1 MKRVTS
7 RALILIVMFLG
18 ANFAWAQ
25 GAYKIQPVS
34 ALPSDVPKV
43 LQDVLEPQGARLL
56 NDQGAAVCE
65 VWWRKEIAIKASS
78 GSSSDVLYAG
88 LEVGTFVGVL
98 RFVSAGSDFRGQ
110 PIKPGYY
117 TLRYAL
123 VPQDGNH
130 MGVSNYRDFLLLSPA
145 AEDTNPDQVPKLQDL
160 VNLSRK
166 ASGTGHP
173 AVFNMGPADASSQS
187 LPALVKDDK
196 GHWLLE
202 LEIHGKQP
210 GGPKDLR
217 IAFILVGQ
225 TEAA

>member
-1 MKRVTS
+1 MKRATAS
-7 RALILIVMFLG
+7 AFILIVTFLG
-18 ANFAWAQ
+18 ANFALAQ
-25 GAYKIQPVS
+25 GAYKIQPVP
-34 ALPSDVPKV
+34 ALPSDVPKDLQEV
-43 LQDVLEPQGARLL
+43 LRPQGARLL

-65 VWWRKEIAIKASS
+65 VWWRNEIPIKASS
-78 GSSSDVLYAG
+78 GSSSGVLYGG

-145 AEDTNPDQVPKLQDL
+145 AEDSNPDQVPKFDEL
-160 VNLSRK
+160 VKLSRK

-173 AVFNMGPADASSQS
+173 AVFNMGPADTSSQS
-187 LPALVKDDK
+187 LPALVKDDQ

-202 LEIHGKQP
+202 FEIHGKQP

-217 IAFILVGQ
+217 LAFILVGQ
-225 TEAA
+225 AEAA